1 MTGSPAQVP
10 ASTGKRIQSAD
21 RVVDILEFLAT
32 VEDGRASLSQVSTAL
47 GLQPSTAHHLLATLR
62 ARRLIAQDAGT
73 KQYSLGE
80 RLIEL
85 GQLALRSV
93 DLVTLARPAVHALH
107 AATGQNSCFVAFR
120 GCHRSVLVREIEQ
133 GQAFRPLTHL
143 PQGAAPPPTQYGT
156 AAGKLLL
163 AYLPE
168 GELQQYLHTTPL
180 YRYTDRTITSVEALQ
195 AELERIR
202 QRELA
207 TDAGEWLPQL
217 ACLAAP
223 VRDASQRVIGCLDM
237 TYPLDGR
244 LDQDMFARVMS
255 REAHNLTERL
265 QALGF
270 RYD

>member
-1 MTGSPAQVP
+1 MIDSAERSSAP
-10 ASTGKRIQSAD
+10 TGKRIQSAD

-32 VEDGRASLSQVSTAL
+32 TDQGRASLSQVSVAL

-62 ARRLIAQDAGT
+62 ARRLIAQDAAT
-73 KQYSLGE
+73 RQYGLGE

-85 GQLALRSV
+85 GQLALRSI
-93 DLVTLARPAVHALH
+93 DLVTLVRPAVHALQV
-107 AATGQNSCFVAFR
+107 ATGQNSCYVAFR
-120 GCHRSVLVREIEQ
+120 GCHRSILVREEVRGHAVQ
-133 GQAFRPLTHL
+133 PVTRL

-180 YRYTDRTITSVEALQ
+180 YRYTDRTITSVVALL
-195 AELERIR
+195 AELETIR

-207 TDAGEWLPQL
+207 TDEGEWIPELG
-217 ACLAAP
+217 CFSAP

-237 TYPLDGR
+237 TYRLDER
-244 LDQDMFARVMS
+244 LDQEMLARAMS
-255 REAHNLTERL
+255 REAHTLTDRL

>member
-1 MTGSPAQVP
+1 MTAITEQR
-10 ASTGKRIQSAD
+10 AAATGKRIRSAD

-32 VEDGRASLSQVSTAL
+32 TEEGRASLTQVSVAL

-62 ARRLIAQDAGT
+62 ARRLVAQDAAT
-73 KQYSLGE
+73 RQYRLGE

-85 GQLALRSV
+85 GQLALRSI
-93 DLVTLARPAVHALH
+93 DLVTLVRPAVHALH
-107 AATGQNSCFVAFR
+107 VATSQSSCYVAFR
-120 GCHRSVLVREIEQ
+120 GCHRSVLVREEVR
-133 GQAFRPLTHL
+133 GHAVRPVTRL
-143 PQGAAPPPTQYGT
+143 PQGAAPLPTQYGT

-180 YRYTDRTITSVEALQ
+180 YRYTDRTITSVDALLTQ
-195 AELERIR
+195 LETIR

-207 TDAGEWLPQL
+207 TDEGEWVPQL
-217 ACLAAP
+217 GCLSAP

-237 TYPLDGR
+237 TYQLDDQ
-244 LDQDMFARVMS
+244 LDQQLLALVIS
-255 REAHNLTERL
+255 RQAHALTDRL